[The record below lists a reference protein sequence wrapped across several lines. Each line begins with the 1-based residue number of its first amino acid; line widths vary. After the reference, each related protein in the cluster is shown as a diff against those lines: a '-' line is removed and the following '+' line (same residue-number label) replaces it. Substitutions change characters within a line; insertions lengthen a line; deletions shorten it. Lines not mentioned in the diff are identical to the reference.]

1 MNDRLRS
8 IVRRRRLLVTLAAEQ
23 RGELAMQ
30 AGTLRRSL
38 AFAEVAWRS
47 YRRLKASPVVVAVA
61 AAAVLMVG
69 PGRLLN
75 MAYRSGL
82 LVQGLLRLAR
92 QLKRLH

>member
-1 MNDRLRS
+1 MNDRLRG
-8 IVRRRRLLVTLAAEQ
+8 IVHRRRLLVTLAAEQ

-30 AGTLRRSL
+30 ASRLRRSL
-38 AFAEVAWRS
+38 AFAELAWRG
-47 YRRLKASPVVVAVA
+47 YRRLKASPVVLACA

-75 MAYRSGL
+75 LAYRSGL

-92 QLKRLH
+92 LFRTLR